1 MIQKIFPSFKD
12 AIAGLN
18 DGETLLIGGFGNSG
32 IPNHL
37 IKAIIEEKIRDLVIV
52 TNNAGSGESGVAALI
67 KSGAVRKVVASYP
80 RSKGSV
86 WFEELYRKGAIELEL
101 LPQGNLTEAIRAAGA
116 GIGGFF
122 TPVGAGTLLGKNREE
137 RVINGKLHIF
147 QEPIGGEMSIISAK
161 LADRWGNLT
170 YSTSARNF
178 GPSMAMAGKI
188 TVVEAKEIVSLG
200 DLDPEVIITPG
211 VFVDRVVEI
220 V

>member
-1 MIQKIFPSFKD
+1 M
-12 AIAGLN
+12 
-18 DGETLLIGGFGNSG
+18 
-32 IPNHL
+32 
-37 IKAIIEEKIRDLVIV
+37 
-52 TNNAGSGESGVAALI
+52 
-67 KSGAVRKVVASYP
+67 
-80 RSKGSV
+80 
-86 WFEELYRKGAIELEL
+86 EL

-137 RVINGKLHIF
+137 RVINSKLHIF
-147 QEPIGGEMSIISAK
+147 QEPIGGAMSIISAK

-178 GPSMAMAGKI
+178 GTSMAMAGKI
-188 TVVEAKEIVSLG
+188 TVVEAKKIVPLG

-220 V
+220 A